1 METETCS
8 NQEATNV
15 TKVEENSRPFF
26 QSITKRFRISR
37 YERMKAL
44 DNDNSRI
51 RRTSK
56 SKEVKSCVAHFA
68 YDFTGG
74 FPRRISNIVEEEVDS
89 LCQQMGGMD
98 TESTSQERSRI
109 KRKKRLLNHLRD
121 QKERLEKKCSD

>member
-1 METETCS
+1 METCS

-15 TKVEENSRPFF
+15 TKVEENSRPVFK
-26 QSITKRFRISR
+26 SITTRFTVSRDYKRR
-37 YERMKAL
+37 KAL

-51 RRTSK
+51 QRTSK
-56 SKEVKSCVAHFA
+56 SKEVKSSVAHFA

-109 KRKKRLLNHLRD
+109 ERKKRILNHLRGER
-121 QKERLEKKCSD
+121 ERLEKKCSD

>member
-1 METETCS
+1 
-8 NQEATNV
+8 
-15 TKVEENSRPFF
+15 
-26 QSITKRFRISR
+26 
-37 YERMKAL
+37 MKAL

-68 YDFTGG
+68 YTFTGG

-109 KRKKRLLNHLRD
+109 ERKKRLLNHLRD
-121 QKERLEKKCSD
+121 EKGRLEKKMQ